1 MNIARAAEKGLV
13 STRKQTTKNL
23 SYRVESEK
31 DMRIYK
37 GKQMSRISVSC
48 GPCFVKENR
57 KIIIFIPEKVTTVFS
72 IDPSI
77 IQKKKRKRNLR
88 RIYEMKNKTK
98 TNLFKRRLR
107 EREGGWGKS

>member
-31 DMRIYK
+31 DIRIYK

-48 GPCFVKENR
+48 SPCFVKENR
-57 KIIIFIPEKVTTVFS
+57 KIIIFIPEKVTIFS
-72 IDPSI
+72 IDPRI
-77 IQKKKRKRNLR
+77 IKYQKKKTL
-88 RIYEMKNKTK
+88 KNKTK
-98 TNLFKRRLR
+98 TNLFKRR
-107 EREGGWGKS
+107 